1 LRDDRRDFTVRVDI
15 GTRPVPFSRD
25 ESLRRHLRSLD
36 VAFEP
41 RSKCT
46 HHPEPAR
53 PGIVI
58 GSAERCL
65 PPQEQVDRNVIGSLT
80 VSEAREDPWH
90 ALFERQVEA
99 KASTDGKI
107 VIKAL

>member
-1 LRDDRRDFTVRVDI
+1 
-15 GTRPVPFSRD
+15 
-25 ESLRRHLRSLD
+25 
-36 VAFEP
+36 
-41 RSKCT
+41 
-46 HHPEPAR
+46 
-53 PGIVI
+53 
-58 GSAERCL
+58 
-65 PPQEQVDRNVIGSLT
+65 VIGSLT